1 MFSRDPEKELKKA
14 HRKLTWDFLLGI
26 PEEML
31 KEKAEIEFSQVF
43 RNDPDFTL
51 NGRYKR
57 ILEVKT
63 SETELDEHDKFLL
76 QLLSSDNKEDYV
88 SYEEKVIDRIK
99 SYKKYIRNQIEK
111 YKRSAAIQRILLH
124 LSQLVI
130 LVGATVVPFIL
141 NISEVPKIVPTIISG
156 IVALMAAL
164 ANFYKFGTRSQNSLL
179 AAEALRRELNL
190 YSSQLGKY
198 AVLGPS
204 KALEYFIEQTESLI
218 LVQVQK
224 STSLENSAES
234 QLTTAEKGVPRYH

>member
-51 NGRYKR
+51 NDRYKR